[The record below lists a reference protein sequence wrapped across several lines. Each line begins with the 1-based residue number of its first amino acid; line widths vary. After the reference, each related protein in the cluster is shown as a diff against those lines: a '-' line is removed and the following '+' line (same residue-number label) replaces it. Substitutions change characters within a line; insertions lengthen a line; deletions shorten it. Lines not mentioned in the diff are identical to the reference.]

1 MLESGN
7 PAGKLLEIINNA
19 ITDGGVALPKFLLT
33 IVMKLSNF
41 KSLRISRNSKDS
53 KKAKIGSWRVR
64 SRPLRIRPSRSR
76 PSRLR
81 RSGRLPL
88 NATDC
93 SRLPQT
99 ATDCQKLPHTAAD
112 CHILQ
117 PTATYCNRLTH
128 TAIFI
133 NLPEFA
139 SIYP

>member
-1 MLESGN
+1 MVTSTQCKIDGCFQKRV
-7 PAGKLLEIINNA
+7 GFSMSKYYNA

-93 SRLPQT
+93 SRLAHVTFPR
-99 ATDCQKLPHTAAD
+99 ALLPRD
-112 CHILQ
+112 KPNC
-117 PTATYCNRLTH
+117 P
-128 TAIFI
+128 
-133 NLPEFA
+133 
-139 SIYP
+139 YPCIKERRHQSCR